1 MPKSI
6 RDIIQ
11 QVGHT
16 KTGKFIQQPSISAFT
31 KRLNYAVFDIKALI
45 NEGRGIRTMVS
56 YRVEEIIHPD
66 NSKWKML
73 IYKDNTREQCEWVE
87 LSHLKAFLK

>member
-31 KRLNYAVFDIKALI
+31 KRLNYAVFDIKALMDEGEIGEILKDYSISPRGRRYLI
-45 NEGRGIRTMVS
+45 NAIKAWWEG
-56 YRVEEIIHPD
+56 
-66 NSKWKML
+66 K
-73 IYKDNTREQCEWVE
+73 
-87 LSHLKAFLK
+87 